1 MKKIVFD
8 SIQQVKTQLT
18 EGVVS
23 IFFHGFK
30 SLVVLFIN
38 WIVLNNLNSYDYAT
52 WSITSSI
59 LMIASASDLG
69 IGQHTVTLLIHA
81 KRESRKS
88 ILINACIAIS
98 PLFLLSFGFVYLSLS
113 GAVYYVFLMALF
125 VSFRLFSIPFGAL
138 LNATNNFKIRKII
151 EFITYVTAAIAIL
164 AILHFK
170 KDVNLFLLS
179 LNISFIIGSIITVL
193 IALKDVPNTPVF
205 IDGSILNSTS
215 KILQGS
221 LPFLVN
227 NLTSLLTYGGFIWI
241 SSFVLPSF
249 LIAKLSVLHTFL
261 FMTLYQI
268 YDVFLRSK
276 QADLILREKIKFFLK
291 LNRLLTFATSVFM
304 LIAGLSLLKIISP
317 KLQFS
322 IVEMLFFTIFIIVE
336 FCYLII
342 QSIVQ
347 VDFTHSRSL
356 FFYSMVRLFSIV
368 IAFAVYLLYREVK
381 SLSIFL
387 MLLSSISF
395 LGLLFSN
402 YYFKSKTNFSIWG

>member
-1 MKKIVFD
+1 
-8 SIQQVKTQLT
+8 
-18 EGVVS
+18 
-23 IFFHGFK
+23 
-30 SLVVLFIN
+30 
-38 WIVLNNLNSYDYAT
+38 
-52 WSITSSI
+52 
-59 LMIASASDLG
+59 MIATASDLG
-69 IGQHTVTLLIHA
+69 IGQHTVTILIHA
-81 KRESRKS
+81 KKESRKS

-151 EFITYVTAAIAIL
+151 EFITYVIAAIAIL

-179 LNISFIIGSIITVL
+179 LNISFIFGSIITVL

-215 KILQGS
+215 KIFQGS

-227 NLTSLLTYGGFIWI
+227 NLTSILTYGGFIWI

-276 QADLILREKIKFFLK
+276 QADLILPEKIKFFLK
-291 LNRLLTFATSVFM
+291 LNRLLALATSLFM
-304 LIAGLSLLKIISP
+304 LVAGISLLKIIAP

-322 IVEMLFFTIFIIVE
+322 MVEMLFFAIFIIVE
-336 FCYLII
+336 FSYLII

-356 FFYSMVRLFSIV
+356 FFYSIVRLFSIV

-387 MLLSSISF
+387 LLLSSISF

-402 YYFKSKTNFSIWG
+402 YYFKSKTNLSIWG

>member
-1 MKKIVFD
+1 MVFD
-8 SIQQVKTQLT
+8 NIQQVKTQLT
-18 EGVVS
+18 EGIVS

-38 WIVLNNLNSYDYAT
+38 WIVLKNLNSYDYAT

-59 LMIASASDLG
+59 LMIATASDLG
-69 IGQHTVTLLIHA
+69 IGQHTVTILIHA
-81 KRESRKS
+81 KKESRKS

-151 EFITYVTAAIAIL
+151 EFITYVIAAIAI
-164 AILHFK
+164 
-170 KDVNLFLLS
+170 LFLLS
-179 LNISFIIGSIITVL
+179 LNISFIFGSIITVL

-215 KILQGS
+215 KIFQGS

-227 NLTSLLTYGGFIWI
+227 NLTSILTYGGFIWI

-276 QADLILREKIKFFLK
+276 QADLILPEKIKFFLK
-291 LNRLLTFATSVFM
+291 LNRLLALATSLFM
-304 LIAGLSLLKIISP
+304 LVAGISLLKIIAP

-322 IVEMLFFTIFIIVE
+322 MVEMLFFAIFIIVE
-336 FCYLII
+336 FSYLII

-356 FFYSMVRLFSIV
+356 FFYSIVRLFSIV

-387 MLLSSISF
+387 LLLSSISF

-402 YYFKSKTNFSIWG
+402 YYFKSKTNLSIWG